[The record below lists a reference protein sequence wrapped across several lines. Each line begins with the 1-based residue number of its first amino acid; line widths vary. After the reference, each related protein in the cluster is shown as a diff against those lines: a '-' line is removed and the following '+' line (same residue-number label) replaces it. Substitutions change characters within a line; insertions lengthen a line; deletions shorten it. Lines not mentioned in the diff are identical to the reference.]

1 MLPISHEWHNNR
13 VCIVKMF
20 VNYVEEREIDIRKM
34 FPSTTDGA
42 PAVVRKQK
50 GICKDQRS

>member
-1 MLPISHEWHNNR
+1 MHGTTTGEY
-13 VCIVKMF
+13 IVKMF
-20 VNYVEEREIDIRKM
+20 VNHFEEREIDIRKM

-50 GICKDQRS
+50 GFVKIKDH